1 MTSVSP
7 DGSVPSV
14 AILID
19 DLVAWHGFAGQPTG
33 IQRAAS
39 EVLDTALRRTDVRAW
54 PAASIVG
61 LRSDQPRLLEIE
73 RGSLRWASPE
83 GQTPRQLTILRSARG
98 VVSRAPLPSLTRTW
112 MKRLYGRL
120 TVYTLGGR
128 DAQSADLLL
137 VPGAFWIGEMATRIP
152 QLVRQGIPVR
162 ALVYDLF
169 PPTRPESF
177 EPALRDDFE
186 HAMDAVIPICD
197 RIVTLGES
205 PARELVARYPSVS
218 DRVRAAVPD
227 LHAHSPK
234 TSGAGDH
241 GAIEVR
247 PIPSPYILALSTVEP
262 RKNHRLILDA
272 WRLYRSRK
280 PIGTLVI
287 VGRRGWET
295 GEIEDEIGR
304 DAASFQIVRIESVTD
319 TELEA
324 LYAGAAATVHASWAE
339 GFGLPV
345 RESVARGITTL
356 VSTGIPRDGLPEDQ
370 VELFAPHDS
379 NRLSYL
385 IEEALTFRGP
395 RRPVVTGAGTGWEP
409 MVSALLD

>member
-1 MTSVSP
+1 M
-7 DGSVPSV
+7 
-14 AILID
+14 
-19 DLVAWHGFAGQPTG
+19 
-33 IQRAAS
+33 
-39 EVLDTALRRTDVRAW
+39 
-54 PAASIVG
+54 
-61 LRSDQPRLLEIE
+61 
-73 RGSLRWASPE
+73 
-83 GQTPRQLTILRSARG
+83 
-98 VVSRAPLPSLTRTW
+98 
-112 MKRLYGRL
+112 
-120 TVYTLGGR
+120 
-128 DAQSADLLL
+128 
-137 VPGAFWIGEMATRIP
+137 
-152 QLVRQGIPVR
+152 
-162 ALVYDLF
+162 
-169 PPTRPESF
+169 
-177 EPALRDDFE
+177 
-186 HAMDAVIPICD
+186 
-197 RIVTLGES
+197 
-205 PARELVARYPSVS
+205 S

-234 TSGAGDH
+234 TSGAGDL
-241 GAIEVR
+241 GATEVR
-247 PIPSPYILALSTVEP
+247 SIPSPYLLALSTVEP

-304 DAASFQIVRIESVTD
+304 DAAGFQIVRIESVTD

-370 VELFAPHDS
+370 VELFAPDDS

-385 IEEALTFRGP
+385 IEEALTFRWP
-395 RRPVVTGAGTGWEP
+395 RRPVITGAGTGWEP